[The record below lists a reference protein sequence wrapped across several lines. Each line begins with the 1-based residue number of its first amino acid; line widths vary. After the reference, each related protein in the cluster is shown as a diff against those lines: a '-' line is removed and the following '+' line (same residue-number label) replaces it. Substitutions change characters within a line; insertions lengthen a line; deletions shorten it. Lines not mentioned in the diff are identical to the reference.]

1 MEITRNAADGFLEM
15 TITGR
20 LDGYWADHLDV
31 ALTETVRE
39 GHHHLRLN
47 LAAVTFLSS
56 AGIAV
61 VVKFYKRLSAI
72 KGALVISSVSKPV
85 RAVLAIT
92 RLSSMLLDETPSAA
106 PETFLGRV
114 LIRPGFTLQVFDLAD
129 GARLVCRTY
138 GDEGPFGACPTARAA
153 TLACPDSR
161 FAIGIGAV
169 GTTDAECGDRFGE
182 FIAVSGAAGYLPGDG
197 TEVPDYL
204 VASDAEA
211 PELLACR
218 AIACDGPFARQ
229 FRFDVSPP
237 ASSINLSDIA
247 AAALDL
253 AGGPAGIVMVAETP
267 GLVGASLR
275 HAPAL
280 AGAGEF
286 FAFPD
291 VRRRLTFTAE
301 RAFARSLALVAGVV
315 QRAGGP
321 LPAHHVRPIDTNAG
335 IEGHF
340 HAAAFP
346 FHAFKK
352 GRIELKE
359 TVRLL
364 FDSGGPLG
372 VLHLLHDDR
381 AIAGVGGS
389 EFTRGACW
397 IAPLDVGAPL
407 A

>member
-1 MEITRNAADGFLEM
+1 
-15 TITGR
+15 
-20 LDGYWADHLDV
+20 
-31 ALTETVRE
+31 
-39 GHHHLRLN
+39 
-47 LAAVTFLSS
+47 
-56 AGIAV
+56 
-61 VVKFYKRLSAI
+61 
-72 KGALVISSVSKPV
+72 VSPPV
-85 RAVLAIT
+85 RAVLGIT
-92 RLSSMLLDETPSAA
+92 RLSSMLIDEMPSAA
-106 PETFLGRV
+106 PETFRGRV
-114 LIRPGFTLQVFDLAD
+114 LIRPGFTLQVFDLAR
-129 GARLVCRTY
+129 GARLLCRTY
-138 GDEGPFGACPTARAA
+138 GAETPVDGPCSAPGTTLVCPE
-153 TLACPDSR
+153 SR

-169 GTTDAECGDRFGE
+169 GGSDLDCGDRFGE
-182 FIAVSGAAGYLPGDG
+182 FIAVAGAAGYLPGDG

-211 PELLACR
+211 PELRALR
-218 AIACDGPFARQ
+218 AICCDGSFAQQ

-237 ASSINLSDIA
+237 ASSVSLGDIA
-247 AAALDL
+247 AAAIEIV
-253 AGGPAGIVMVAETP
+253 GGPAGIVMVAETP

-275 HAPAL
+275 HAAAL
-280 AGAGEF
+280 AGGREF

-315 QRAGGP
+315 QPADGA
-321 LPAHHVRPIDTNAG
+321 LPAQHVRPIDADAA

-346 FHAFKK
+346 FHPFKK
-352 GRIELKE
+352 GRIELKD

-364 FDSGGPLG
+364 FESGGPLG

-397 IAPLDVGAPL
+397 VAPLDLGAPL